1 MAAAPGD
8 NTVAAEL
15 VTAMFMGDRSEHL
28 FKIGPLRL
36 RCYGA
41 EASDSVRWLEL
52 PANDLWLF
60 PRHCVGPQQDGRRE
74 LDRNRAAASHRVR
87 AEGRRRDRR
96 VHRGD
101 GC

>member
-60 PRHCVGPQQDGRRE
+60 PGT
-74 LDRNRAAASHRVR
+74 A
-87 AEGRRRDRR
+87 
-96 VHRGD
+96 
-101 GC
+101 